1 MAAARDISTTFV
13 KGLSVLRAFDAEN
26 ARLSFSDIA
35 RLCDLDRA
43 AARRLVLTLE
53 HLGYVRRQ
61 GRTFALT
68 PKVMVLAGGFLQSH
82 QYGKRVQPVLD
93 AISAQIDTP
102 LSLAVLE
109 EGEALYVAQARM
121 EPGRVSFG
129 FTVGSRLP
137 LLPTAIGRALLARLP
152 EEEAARLVAESPL
165 ARHTPETLPDR
176 ESVLERVEEARRVGH
191 AITRGEF
198 EAGVAGLAVPVP
210 GAAGQ
215 SFALGTSLAQAAL
228 TAEREANILQA
239 LQDCARALAE
249 GAG

>member
-1 MAAARDISTTFV
+1 MMGKDISTTFA

-35 RLCDLDRA
+35 RICALDRA

-53 HLGYVRRQ
+53 HLGYVRRY
-61 GRTFALT
+61 GRVFALT

-93 AISAQIDTP
+93 AASARIDTP

-109 EGEALYVAQARM
+109 ETEALYVAQARM
-121 EPGRVSFG
+121 EPSRVSFG

-137 LLPTAIGRALLARLP
+137 LLPTAIGMALLTGSSDEDLKKIIEHCLP
-152 EEEAARLVAESPL
+152 ESRGSD
-165 ARHTPETLPDR
+165 TPSSLDEVVR
-176 ESVLERVEEARRVGH
+176 CVSEARQNGYAV
-191 AITRGEF
+191 TRGSF
-198 EAGVAGLAVPVP
+198 EPGVAGVAVPLAGGSGPP
-210 GAAGQ
+210 
-215 SFALGTSLAQAAL
+215 FALGTSLALATL
-228 TAEREANILQA
+228 TPEREAAIVQA
-239 LQDCARALAE
+239 LQDCARALAD